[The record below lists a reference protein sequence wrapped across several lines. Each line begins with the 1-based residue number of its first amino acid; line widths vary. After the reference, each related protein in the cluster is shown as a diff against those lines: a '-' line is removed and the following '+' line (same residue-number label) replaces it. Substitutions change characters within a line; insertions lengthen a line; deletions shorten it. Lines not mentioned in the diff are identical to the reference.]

1 VAQDSLDLWLATR
14 TDLSGECV
22 GRFLALEE
30 QDPHWSRRHDPERGL
45 IIDELHQMGCLREAR
60 ALVHRWLLGYQKQL
74 AGDPSREAARR
85 EQLWRCLADVVERTA
100 DQQLLELFWTSLS
113 GLTANPQWSR
123 SSPLPLMGIPILN
136 RFDLLEQ
143 LLDSLDYPIQQLAI
157 VDNSG
162 GEGQLGAQLKDLQN
176 QGHPM
181 IETIC
186 IAHPFRNLGV
196 AGSWNHI
203 LTSFPEAC
211 ITLMVNND
219 VRFAPQAI
227 ETALQQFEITKPC
240 FLPMLPGG
248 NAFSAFLINNHA
260 WDCLGLF
267 DESFYP
273 AYCEDV
279 DYRERLAAHP
289 QTMVIQNSNLQQSMA
304 EFNQQTSA
312 TITSD
317 SALTACNAYSFQ
329 LNRLWLL
336 SRRRLLHDPRGAWL
350 RRWLNQWQR

>member
-1 VAQDSLDLWLATR
+1 MAQDSLDLWLATR
-14 TDLSGECV
+14 TDLAGGRV
-22 GRFLALEE
+22 GRFLALEK
-30 QDPHWSRRHDPERGL
+30 QDPHWNRNLDLERAR
-45 IIDELHQMGCLREAR
+45 IIDELHHMGCLREAR
-60 ALVHRWLLGYQKQL
+60 ALVHRWLLGYRDQL

-100 DQQLLELFWTSLS
+100 DQQLLELFWASLS
-113 GLTANPQWSR
+113 ALTPNPQR
-123 SSPLPLMGIPILN
+123 SHANPLPLMGIPILN

-143 LLDSLDYPIQQLAI
+143 LLDSLDYPIQRLAI

-162 GEGQLGAQLKDLQN
+162 GEGQLAVQLQELQRH
-176 QGHPM
+176 GHPL
-181 IETIC
+181 IDTIC
-186 IAHPFRNLGV
+186 LAQPFRNLGV

-211 ITLMVNND
+211 ISLMVNND
-219 VRFAPQAI
+219 VLFAPHAI
-227 ETALQQFEITKPC
+227 ATALQQFESSKPC

-248 NAFSAFLINNHA
+248 QAFSAFLINNHA

-279 DYRERLAAHP
+279 EYGERLAAHP
-289 QTMVIQNSNLQQSMA
+289 QALVIQNSELQQSMA
-304 EFNQQTSA
+304 ECNQQASA
-312 TITSD
+312 TITSNSD
-317 SALTACNAYSFQ
+317 LAACNAYSFQ

-336 SRRRLLHDPRGAWL
+336 SRRRLLHDPRGTWL
-350 RRWLNQWQR
+350 RRWLNQWHS